1 MALRGRRAAFTCIR
15 QLLTFSGPF
24 FVLSLRRA
32 RMAQVGRGAPIL
44 MVFPLLDRGAAVSY
58 ARGAA
63 GPDNY
68 PPTST
73 HFRPRLRL

>member
-32 RMAQVGRGAPIL
+32 RMAPKPRQGRRGFSL
-44 MVFPLLDRGAAVSY
+44 FRVFGLSIVDLEVS
-58 ARGAA
+58 
-63 GPDNY
+63 
-68 PPTST
+68 
-73 HFRPRLRL
+73 RPGLEPGT